1 MAEKAPEEASAA
13 MRAMARTVRDWY
25 VALIGEG
32 FTSSEALIIV
42 GQLLRAAV
50 DKGPQS

>member
-13 MRAMARTVRDWY
+13 MRAMARTVRDMY
-25 VALIGEG
+25 IALCAEG
-32 FTSSEALIIV
+32 FTATEALIIV
-42 GQLLRAAV
+42 GQMLRAAI